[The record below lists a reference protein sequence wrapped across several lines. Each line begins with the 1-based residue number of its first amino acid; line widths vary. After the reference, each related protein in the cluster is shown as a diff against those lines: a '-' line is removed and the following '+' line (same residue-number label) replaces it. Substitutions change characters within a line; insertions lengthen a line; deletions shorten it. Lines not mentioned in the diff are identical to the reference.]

1 MLPLSRKGP
10 PGSQISRS
18 RAAQSRAPTPYL
30 RYRWAQP
37 ALLIVVGFHTRP
49 VLILPAGPLPL
60 RRLLLCS
67 SILLAFPILTEVLQP
82 HPFGGG
88 LALAAADLLLL
99 LLDLLL
105 LFLTPAA
112 RLAAARQAPS
122 PQVGMELLL
131 GGEKPAETQHPYE
144 HSPGGRG
151 RGGSACLEVG
161 GGAAGAGHVPGGPEG
176 PSTHRGGYGRS
187 GHAARGGYGGSG
199 HALGGLWRVRTRTGG
214 DAGAGHVAGGRA
226 GPGIYRGGSTEG
238 PGTYRGGG
246 GALWRDW
253 ARSGGDGVAGH
264 VPGVI
269 EGRVGLGPA
278 LTGRGPALP
287 LQPRPPC
294 CRTRR

>member
-161 GGAAGAGHVPGGPEG
+161 GVLPGPGMYRGVRRVRARTVGVMEG
-176 PSTHRGGYGRS
+176 PDTQRGEVMEGPGTHW
-187 GHAARGGYGGSG
+187 GGYGGSG
-199 HALGGLWRVRTRTGG
+199 HAPGGM
-214 DAGAGHVAGGRA
+214 
-226 GPGIYRGGSTEG
+226 PG
-238 PGTYRGGG
+238 PGT
-246 GALWRDW
+246 
-253 ARSGGDGVAGH
+253 
-264 VPGVI
+264 
-269 EGRVGLGPA
+269 
-278 LTGRGPALP
+278 
-287 LQPRPPC
+287 
-294 CRTRR
+294 